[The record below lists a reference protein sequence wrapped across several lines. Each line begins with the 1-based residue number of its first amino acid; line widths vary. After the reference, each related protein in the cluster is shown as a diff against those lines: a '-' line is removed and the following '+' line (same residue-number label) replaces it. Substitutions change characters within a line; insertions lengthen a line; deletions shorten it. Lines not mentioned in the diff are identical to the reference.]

1 MVPDR
6 FSRRHTLH
14 VSSVALLGLTGCLT
28 SSTTRGGQDTPSPTA
43 SEPEYPHSVDS
54 PESSK
59 VRNPKGKPAV
69 RTSAHS
75 PEENLFESSAS
86 WDYEDWI
93 VTAPGGADALDFS
106 RATTGVN
113 KVTDF
118 IAETDFSHVTL
129 LVHQYNVGTCET
141 LHPTQLEWSTEFT
154 CGDVAC
160 TGIKLSYQR
169 ESLDHDCQGTA
180 TGGSGGPPYSEGSFA
195 SEATFI
201 RIPEQI
207 QSYGEF
213 GYQI

>member
-1 MVPDR
+1 MVSAR
-6 FSRRHTLH
+6 FSRRKALH
-14 VSSVALLGLTGCLT
+14 VSSAVLLGLTGCLT
-28 SSTTRGGQDTPSPTA
+28 HSTARGGQDTPSPTA
-43 SEPEYPHSVDS
+43 SEPEYSHSVAS

-59 VRNPKGKPAV
+59 VRNPKGGPAV

-93 VTAPGGADALDFS
+93 VTSPSEADALDFS

-113 KVTDF
+113 EISDF
-118 IAETDFSHVTL
+118 IAETDFSQVTL
-129 LVHQYNVGTCET
+129 LVHQYNVGKCAT
-141 LHPTQLEWSTEFT
+141 LHPTQLEWGTEFT

-169 ESLDHDCQGTA
+169 EALDHDCQSTA

-213 GYQI
+213 GYQV